1 MGLLRSFVLSG
12 AGIVVACLLLLGIA
26 FVTGIS
32 MTVPGVVAIESTV
45 TGPPSASMTAG
56 PGLVPVGLG
65 LVALILFVTE
75 ETDSGAAVGLLLLAG
90 DFTPSLLSPVLGAI
104 ADRTDGRRTMVV
116 CELGQAALV
125 ALIVGLTPSVGAV
138 L

>member
-56 PGLVPVGLG
+56 PGLVPIGLG
-65 LVALILFVTE
+65 LVALIEIPGRLR
-75 ETDSGAAVGLLLLAG
+75 ARRALAG
-90 DFTPSLLSPVLGAI
+90 PDRAPEPAGPSRS
-104 ADRTDGRRTMVV
+104 
-116 CELGQAALV
+116 
-125 ALIVGLTPSVGAV
+125 
-138 L
+138 